1 MKFLDLHIYDQLFSP
16 RNRWWFSE
24 YVDRGGEYS
33 WDGTPEMKVKL
44 LSLSR
49 SRISLDEEEKWNIKI
64 LELEMALLPVLVRMQ
79 QEGITLDRGKLQD
92 IGNRLDEAIRN
103 IETEVRE
110 LVWEW
115 VNLASPKQIVELFHR
130 LSIPLTK
137 KNKTWYS
144 VDTDVL
150 EFLAPKHDIARLIL
164 EHRSLSKLRSTYI
177 DALLGAIDRNTQ
189 KIHTHYNQ
197 IWAATGRMS
206 SENPNLQNIPTG
218 GWYAMEIKSCFLPSQ
233 WNILIVADYSQIE
246 LRILAI
252 LSRDPAL
259 TETFIQGEDIHA
271 RTARFLF
278 WETTHITSEM
288 RRIAKTVNFWVIYGI
303 TGFWLA
309 KSLGTSPRE
318 ATEYIENFFLQYK
331 AVRPYYDS
339 LLENA
344 RKNGYVETYFGRRR
358 MMPTLSDANR
368 MVRAAAER
376 EAINMPIQWTAAD
389 ILKYAMI
396 EIDRVQEME
405 GLNGKML
412 LQIHD
417 ELVFDVPESEE
428 ARFTEIIR
436 EKMEYPFSESPIP
449 IRVDIHSGKNWAEAK
464 G

>member
-1 MKFLDLHIYDQLFSP
+1 MKFLDLHIYDQLFSL
-16 RNRWWFSE
+16 RNRWGFAE
-24 YVDRGGEYS
+24 YIDRDGTFS

-44 LSLSR
+44 LSE
-49 SRISLDEEEKWNIKI
+49 IKQHATFEEKDEKSAAI
-64 LELEMALLPVLVRMQ
+64 LTLEMDLLPVLVRMQ
-79 QEGITLDRGKLQD
+79 ETGITIDRIQLHD
-92 IGNRLDEAIRN
+92 IWLRLDWAIAR
-103 IETEVRE
+103 IEGEVKD

-115 VNLASPKQIVELFHR
+115 VNLASPKQIAELLTR
-130 LSIPLTK
+130 LGIALTK
-137 KNKTWYS
+137 KNKTGYS

-150 EFLAPKHDIARLIL
+150 EFLAPKYDIARLIL

-177 DALLGAIDRNTQ
+177 DTLLHAIDSETQ

-197 IWAATGRMS
+197 IGAATGRMS

-218 GWYAMEIKSCFLPSQ
+218 GWYAREIKSCFLPSP

-252 LSRDPAL
+252 LSWDLAL
-259 TETFIQGEDIHA
+259 TETFIREEDIHA

-278 WETTHITSEM
+278 WNDTSITSEM
-288 RRIAKTVNFWVIYGI
+288 RRIAKTVNFGVIYGI

-318 ATEYIENFFLQYK
+318 ATEYIENFFHQYT
-331 AVRPYYDS
+331 AVQSYYDT
-339 LLENA
+339 LLERA
-344 RKNGYVETYFGRRR
+344 RQNGYVETYFWRRR
-358 MMPTLSDANR
+358 VIPSLHDANR

-376 EAINMPIQWTAAD
+376 EAINMPIQGTAAD
-389 ILKYAMI
+389 MLKYAMV
-396 EIDRVQEME
+396 EIDRAIQAE
-405 GLNGKML
+405 GLEGRML

-417 ELVFDVPESEE
+417 ELVFDVPLSEE
-428 ARFTEIIR
+428 ARFREIIR
-436 EKMEYPFSESPIP
+436 EKMEHTFESRVP